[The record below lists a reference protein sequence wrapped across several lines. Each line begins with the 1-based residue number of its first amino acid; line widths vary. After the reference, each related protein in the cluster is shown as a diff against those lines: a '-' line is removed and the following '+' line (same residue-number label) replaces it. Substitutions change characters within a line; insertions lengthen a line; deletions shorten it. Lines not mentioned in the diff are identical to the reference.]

1 MFLNPRNK
9 SQDLLFYEALQRRTD
24 LTNGEKSWFKTFQK
38 GFVGECLYDEI
49 FEDVGHDDVLVYRD
63 LYLKF
68 GKSVTQYDAL
78 VINDNGIVVNEIKNY
93 TGEYKVEGGDWFRN
107 GQRISEEPVAQLN
120 RSVGKLIGLS
130 NSVNGNF
137 GVSGKLIFVSDDFYL
152 QTDDNS
158 LWPKIV
164 VRMDLKRYLR
174 KFSGGKI
181 GNKSQFIVRLLSEN
195 IVENPYIDN
204 NVDEGRLRKGLYCG
218 QCGSFNLIKSRFHLV
233 CSECESKES
242 NETHLLRAMSD
253 YQFLFYGKDMTRNA
267 FSYFINEEIHW
278 KTVSRALLKHCY
290 VNKNGVSTTY
300 QFKYKDFDD
309 ALSKADTHI
318 KYKDYLTSK

>member
-24 LTNGEKSWFKTFQK
+24 LISVEKSWFKTLQK

-78 VINDNGIVVNEIKNY
+78 VINDNEVVVNEIKNY

-107 GQRISEEPVAQLN
+107 RQRISEEPIAQLN
-120 RSVGKLIGLS
+120 RSVGKLIGLR

-152 QTDDNS
+152 QTDDHS
-158 LWPKIV
+158 LRTKIV
-164 VRMDLKRYLR
+164 VRMDLRRYLR
-174 KFSGGKI
+174 TFKGGKI
-181 GNKSQFIVRLLSEN
+181 GNQSQFIVRLISEN
-195 IVENPYIDN
+195 IVENPYIN
-204 NVDEGRLRKGLYCG
+204 NSVDVGRLRKGLYCG

-253 YQFLFYGKDMTRNA
+253 YQFLFCGKDMTRLS
-267 FSYFINEEIHW
+267 FMSFIGDQLTPRVVYRI
-278 KTVSRALLKHCY
+278 LLKHCY
-290 VNKNGVSTTY
+290 INKKGNQTTY
-300 QFKYKDFDD
+300 TFKYSNFDDAMAKPGLFVKYKDH
-309 ALSKADTHI
+309 LKE
-318 KYKDYLTSK
+318 